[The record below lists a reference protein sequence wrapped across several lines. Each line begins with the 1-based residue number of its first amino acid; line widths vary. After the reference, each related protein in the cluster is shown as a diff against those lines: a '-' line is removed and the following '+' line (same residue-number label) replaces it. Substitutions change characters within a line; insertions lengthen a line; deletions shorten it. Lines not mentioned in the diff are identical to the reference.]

1 MLGLLHQLQ
10 HQHHYNPQQ
19 VNRRYENSGQAPLH
33 IAASNGSINAI
44 AALITAGARL
54 EVGNLLII
62 NIIIIMKIYRRL
74 IACDRQRCITASPPP
89 AALRR
94 PKLF

>member
-1 MLGLLHQLQ
+1 MSGLLHQLQ
-10 HQHHYNPQQ
+10 HHHHYNPQQ

-62 NIIIIMKIYRRL
+62 NIIIMVISRRL
-74 IACDRQRCITASPPP
+74 IACDRQHCITASPPP